1 MPQFDSLTFISQL
14 FWLTISFCLL
24 YQLVLQLFLP
34 RLSVIFKVRRIVLQN
49 VFGSGN
55 SLIVVFAQAY
65 FNGTGVFNLLL
76 SQLQNQVNS
85 GSFSSTATTSA
96 SQKASSTSTF
106 INYYLGFLLTS
117 TK

>member
-76 SQLQNQVNS
+76 SQLQNQVN
-85 GSFSSTATTSA
+85 GSSFTSTTTTLV
-96 SQKASSTSTF
+96 SQKASSNSTF
-106 INYYLGFLLTS
+106 ISYYLGFLLTS

>member
-34 RLSVIFKVRRIVLQN
+34 RLSVIIVLQN

-76 SQLQNQVNS
+76 SQLQNQVN
-85 GSFSSTATTSA
+85 GSSFTSTTTTLV

-106 INYYLGFLLTS
+106 ISYYLGFLLTS